1 MPVIDLLRRTRS
13 FRLRKGE
20 TRASDHKQPN
30 ALDFRFNDA
39 LILNRDNERRCGL
52 EAAVTSFA
60 SSGHSCI
67 GQEFQTARDDQHRQH
82 SPSTSS
88 AATSKTSPHD
98 VSYLRDSEI
107 GLAISS
113 PWESPQSGGNIQ
125 DRGRNESDSP
135 GWPTFVQSAFLD
147 NCEDFS
153 EKPRASR
160 RKVFAGLFGK
170 KALVV
175 SPSHRSTQIS
185 NKDSFYQYVNHDQKV
200 SQLSPPSTFQ
210 DGAYTYRCP
219 PEWEYRFPSSSDMEQ
234 PHSDSRIDQLQR
246 KELGPQRK
254 QSWRRTLSRNR
265 RKGRESRCD
274 TNEASNWSLSPIACR
289 SLHIPLEDSIILND
303 TPSSST
309 SGGSL
314 LQVEIPTIQ
323 MERYSIMFSGLLQ
336 PAPSPSLLMRRQS
349 PWAELKLENKIE

>member
-39 LILNRDNERRCGL
+39 LILNHDHERRCSL
-52 EAAVTSFA
+52 EAEVTSFA
-60 SSGHSCI
+60 SSKHSCI
-67 GQEFQTARDDQHRQH
+67 GQEFQTARDYQHRQH
-82 SPSTSS
+82 SPGNSF
-88 AATSKTSPHD
+88 AATFKTSHD

-113 PWESPQSGGNIQ
+113 PWESPQSGGNIR
-125 DRGRNESDSP
+125 DRGQNESDSH
-135 GWPTFVQSAFLD
+135 GWPTFVESAFLD

-153 EKPRASR
+153 EQPRASR
-160 RKVFAGLFGK
+160 WKVFAGLLRK
-170 KALVV
+170 KTLVV

-185 NKDSFYQYVNHDQKV
+185 NKDSFYQYVNHDQTV
-200 SQLSPPSTFQ
+200 SQLSPPSTFPE
-210 DGAYTYRCP
+210 GAYTYRCP
-219 PEWEYRFPSSSDMEQ
+219 PEWEYRFPSPSDMEKS
-234 PHSDSRIDQLQR
+234 HSDSRIDQLQR

-265 RKGRESRCD
+265 RKGKESKCD
-274 TNEASNWSLSPIACR
+274 TNEALSWSLSPITCR
-289 SLHIPLEDSIILND
+289 SLHIPLEDSIIHND
-303 TPSSST
+303 TPLSST

-336 PAPSPSLLMRRQS
+336 PAPSPSLL
-349 PWAELKLENKIE
+349 LKLE

>member
-1 MPVIDLLRRTRS
+1 MSVIDLLRRTRS

-30 ALDFRFNDA
+30 ALDFRFDDA
-39 LILNRDNERRCGL
+39 LILNRDHDRRCSI

-82 SPSTSS
+82 SPGNSF
-88 AATSKTSPHD
+88 AATFETSLHD
-98 VSYLRDSEI
+98 VSCLRDSEI
-107 GLAISS
+107 GLAISG
-113 PWESPQSGGNIQ
+113 PWESPKSGGNIQ
-125 DRGRNESDSP
+125 DRGQNESDSP
-135 GWPTFVQSAFLD
+135 GWLQSTFLD

-160 RKVFAGLFGK
+160 WKVFAGLLRK
-170 KALVV
+170 KTLVV
-175 SPSHRSTQIS
+175 SPSHRSTQVS
-185 NKDSFYQYVNHDQKV
+185 NKDSFYRYVNHDQTA

-210 DGAYTYRCP
+210 EGAYTYRCP
-219 PEWEYRFPSSSDMEQ
+219 PEWEYRFPSPSDMEQ
-234 PHSDSRIDQLQR
+234 LHSDSRIDQLQR

-274 TNEASNWSLSPIACR
+274 TNEASSWSLSPIACR
-289 SLHIPLEDSIILND
+289 SLHIPLEDSIIHND
-303 TPSSST
+303 TPISST

-336 PAPSPSLLMRRQS
+336 PAPTPSLLMRRQG
-349 PWAELKLENKIE
+349 PQAELKLENKIK